1 MAYENDG
8 LYNQKEACQYLGG
21 ISRNTLYLLRRD
33 GLLAETKLGWRVFF
47 KKADLDRCIEMQ
59 ELLNAA

>member
-33 GLLAETKLGWRVFF
+33 GLLAETKLGWRVFSRSP
-47 KKADLDRCIEMQ
+47 A
-59 ELLNAA
+59 

>member
-1 MAYENDG
+1 MAYKNDG

-59 ELLNAA
+59 EMLKAA